1 MSSLNFSPPQ
11 LFRRMSQSLAPE
23 EAARFRRLP
32 FYLEHKLLL
41 QKFDGESEWEFEVT
55 DPTWQAICWYY
66 CFALR
71 LALAGKT
78 EPALDVVLKA
88 LESGTALNHFEAYP
102 HDWDPDGILNL
113 RDPAD
118 VAMDLMGHAYEL
130 SHLDIKLSNRF
141 GWIRSPHEAK
151 QTRRFSAFFQG
162 NTMRCL

>member
-1 MSSLNFSPPQ
+1 
-11 LFRRMSQSLAPE
+11 MSQSLAPE

-88 LESGTALNHFEAYP
+88 LERQPKFAQPTSCRKGPRYACMASLPVKVSQA
-102 HDWDPDGILNL
+102 
-113 RDPAD
+113 
-118 VAMDLMGHAYEL
+118 
-130 SHLDIKLSNRF
+130 
-141 GWIRSPHEAK
+141 
-151 QTRRFSAFFQG
+151 
-162 NTMRCL
+162 C